1 MFGLFW
7 VGQWM
12 LLVGMVITAPA
23 WLLLLWRIPKTR
35 AGFFEKCGFWS
46 ENRLQAIQQWK
57 QTASLAGVSTA
68 KTIWVHAV
76 SVGEFLAVK
85 PLVQLL
91 LNQSMKVV
99 VSTTTLTGQQLAQE
113 AFGTT
118 AFVCYF
124 PFDTVWAVD
133 SFFKH
138 LKPDAVLLTE
148 TELWPTFVHRVGQ
161 HYKVPIFLIN
171 GRLSDKSF
179 RRYLWIKQGVMQPLL
194 RNMAGLMMQSDQ
206 DAQRIMALGA
216 DPERVEVWGNLK
228 LELPSSSA
236 HQQLDAT
243 SPLAKAWYFGDAEVP
258 ILTFASTHSG
268 EERLFLAQVCPALW
282 QSFPNLKV
290 VLAPRHPER
299 KQEVEAL
306 LKQLSIGYL
315 CRSVLFEGGEASSQL
330 PFLLLLDTVG
340 ELKTIFG
347 LSTIAV
353 VAGSFLPTLGGHN
366 ILEPIAMQTSTVF
379 GPFMSNF
386 AEITRLVLGA
396 KAGIQVAD
404 VASLTQAIKNLL
416 ESPAQ
421 RRELIAAGNAFLL
434 ANQGN
439 TQRLVETLL
448 QRINAY

>member
-1 MFGLFW
+1 MVLFW

-12 LLVGMVITAPA
+12 LLLVVLITAPA

-35 AGFFEKCGFWS
+35 AGFFEKCGFLS
-46 ENRLQAIQQWK
+46 DSRLQALRQWQQ
-57 QTASLAGVSTA
+57 TPPSAGANTV

-91 LNQSMKVV
+91 LNQSLKVV

-194 RNMAGLMMQSDQ
+194 RNMAGLMMQSEQ
-206 DAQRIMALGA
+206 DAQRVMALGA

-228 LELPSSSA
+228 LELPSTIN
-236 HQQLDAT
+236 QQLDAI
-243 SPLAKAWYFGDAEVP
+243 SPLAKAWYFGDTEVP

-268 EERLFLAQVCPALW
+268 EERLFLEQVCPALW

-315 CRSVLFEGGEASSQL
+315 CRSALVEGGEASSQW
-330 PFLLLLDTVG
+330 PSLLLLDTVG

-366 ILEPIAMQTSTVF
+366 ILEPIAMQTPTVF

-386 AEITRLVLGA
+386 AEMTRLVLGA
-396 KAGIQVAD
+396 KAGIQVTD
-404 VASLTQAIKNLL
+404 VSSLTQAISNLL
-416 ESPAQ
+416 ESSAQ
-421 RRELIAAGNAFLL
+421 RRELVAAGNTFLL

>member
-7 VGQWM
+7 IGQWM
-12 LLVGMVITAPA
+12 LLLGMVITAPA

-35 AGFFEKCGFWS
+35 AGFFERCGFLS
-46 ENRLQAIQQWK
+46 DSRLQVLQQWQ
-57 QTASLAGVSTA
+57 QTPPKKDVSTA
-68 KTIWVHAV
+68 KTIWIHAV

-99 VSTTTLTGQQLAQE
+99 VSTTTLTGQQLARE

-124 PFDTVWAVD
+124 PFDSVWAVD
-133 SFFKH
+133 SFFNH

-148 TELWPTFVHRVGQ
+148 TELWPTFVHRVGH

-194 RNMAGLMMQSDQ
+194 RNMAGLMMQSEQ
-206 DAQRIMALGA
+206 DAQRVMALGA
-216 DPERVEVWGNLK
+216 NSEVVEVWGNLK
-228 LELPSSSA
+228 LELPSSA

-243 SPLAKAWYFGDAEVP
+243 SPLANAWYFGDTEVP

-268 EERLFLAQVCPALW
+268 EERLFLEQVCPVLW

-299 KQEVEAL
+299 KQEVEVL

-315 CRSVLFEGGEASSQL
+315 CRSTLVEGGEASSQL
-330 PFLLLLDTVG
+330 PSLLLLDTVG

-366 ILEPIAMQTSTVF
+366 ILEPIAMQTPTVF

-386 AEITRLVLGA
+386 VEITRLVLGA

-404 VASLTQAIKNLL
+404 VASLTQTIKKLL
-416 ESPAQ
+416 ESPDR
-421 RRELIAAGNAFLL
+421 RRELIDAGNAFLL

-439 TQRLVETLL
+439 IQRLVETLL
-448 QRINAY
+448 QRINAI